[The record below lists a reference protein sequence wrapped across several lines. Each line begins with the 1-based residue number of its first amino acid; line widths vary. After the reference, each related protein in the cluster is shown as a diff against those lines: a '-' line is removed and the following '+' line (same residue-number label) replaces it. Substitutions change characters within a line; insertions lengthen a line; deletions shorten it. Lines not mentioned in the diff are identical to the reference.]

1 MMLLLVVVVGLL
13 YLERLT
19 YYYYTR
25 IYISNDGY
33 RLDYSKIF
41 KKNPTFHSTKK
52 SPNRYSIQSEN
63 STTNIEPKTTCLLA

>member
-13 YLERLT
+13 YLERIT

-25 IYISNDGY
+25 IYISNGY

-63 STTNIEPKTTCLLA
+63 STTNITNIDTTCRMA